1 MPSGCTPLARRPGCH
16 CQQPPDLRRRVRK
29 RPRKVHLSDS
39 LSNPGAPL
47 LRLVAVVKELGS
59 PENAQTSS
67 VTRET
72 IVAQSGVG
80 DPALVRLEV
89 RENRKLSPSEV
100 AELVDAYRRG
110 TEIRKLARQYGVHRH
125 TVDRH
130 LERADV
136 VKRPVVKMSAVA
148 ARARE
153 LYEEGWSTQRIGR
166 QIGVS
171 ASTAYKALKREG
183 VKMRA
188 QVAQRRNQPAL

>member
-1 MPSGCTPLARRPGCH
+1 
-16 CQQPPDLRRRVRK
+16 
-29 RPRKVHLSDS
+29 
-39 LSNPGAPL
+39 

-67 VTRET
+67 VTCET
-72 IVAQSGVG
+72 IGAQSGVG

-136 VKRPVVKMSAVA
+136 AKRPVVKMTPAVA

-153 LYEEGWSTQRIGR
+153 LYEEGRSTQRIGR

-171 ASTAYKALKREG
+171 ASTAHKALKREG

-188 QVAQRRNQPAL
+188 RVAQRRNQPAL

>member
-1 MPSGCTPLARRPGCH
+1 
-16 CQQPPDLRRRVRK
+16 
-29 RPRKVHLSDS
+29 
-39 LSNPGAPL
+39 